1 MAYSRPPSARNVAKI
16 KRILTTLDGH
26 VGQGHELDEL
36 AAIAGLSRSY
46 FSKIFHAVAGM
57 SLRDYL
63 RAVKLK
69 RAIELVRSSTR
80 SLTDIAVESGFYDLA
95 HLDKAFRQR
104 FGTSPYNFRA
114 RHTERSNKMQA
125 SKARTTSTFR
135 QPPSA
140 SRRVPGIPGTRGR
153 DVERAPS
160 SVYTFCAHGTPGNQ
174 FAFDPSP

>member
-1 MAYSRPPSARNVAKI
+1 MAQSRAPSARNVAKI
-16 KRILTTLDGH
+16 KRVLIILDGH
-26 VGQGHELDEL
+26 VGQRHELGEL
-36 AAIAGLSRSY
+36 AAMAGLSRSY
-46 FSKIFHAVAGM
+46 FSRTFHVVAGM

-104 FGTSPYNFRA
+104 FGMSPYNFRL
-114 RHTERSNKMQA
+114 RHTERSKKTQP
-125 SKARTTSTFR
+125 SKALRTTSTVR

-140 SRRVPGIPGTRGR
+140 SRRVT
-153 DVERAPS
+153 
-160 SVYTFCAHGTPGNQ
+160 
-174 FAFDPSP
+174 